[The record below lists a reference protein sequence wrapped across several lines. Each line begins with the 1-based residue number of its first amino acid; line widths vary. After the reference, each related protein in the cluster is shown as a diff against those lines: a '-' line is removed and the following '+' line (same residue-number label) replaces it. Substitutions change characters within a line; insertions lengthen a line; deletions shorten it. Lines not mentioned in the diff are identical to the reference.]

1 MRHPFSHTRLLL
13 PPEKALA
20 EQNLYLYYTAQ
31 FSLPEEPA
39 QEPLLYFWTS
49 GLAEIAVNGVP
60 IHQGPCR
67 STMPLLYYDKVP
79 IKGLLAG
86 KNRISVKLQMGLPE
100 SNGLDGLLIQLEV
113 GDRIFLNSPEEF
125 HACYLRSYRSDAP
138 TNSGA
143 GFSEIVTAG
152 TWEDSWFAADA
163 PVPGQLAVFGEKV
176 PDYVLYERPI
186 PRFREVERRPSRY
199 VRENGAVLA
208 EFEEIVFGRVE
219 VSGKSIGDVTVGY
232 IEDLEL
238 GWSNSD
244 GRQEMYRDQVLT
256 APGGFHFKSFR
267 KRAMRYIRVYGAE
280 DVKVSVWEYGYPLED
295 LGTFSCSDDR
305 LNRLMD
311 IGRATLKVN
320 MDDIYNDCP
329 HRDQSQWMDAYLSS
343 RTALALFGDTALARK
358 CLYQHALGACVDG
371 RILSPSIGS
380 TLCDR
385 THFADYALIFFDY
398 VMWYYRVTGEKQIL
412 VDFQE
417 NLRSVLEFF
426 RGHVDGT
433 GLIVTTPQLDMVYLD
448 NTFEL
453 PKKPHSASLNALF
466 YMAQTRFAE
475 LCAVLEQPEEAAM
488 WRDRAAKL
496 QSSFFRVFTHGS
508 LPDCIRDADTPVR
521 DGWYMVNFSCELGR
535 WHSCGAALEFDLFSE
550 GEDLDMEVAA
560 YAGFRLFCNGKLA
573 EEDVREGDWR
583 RQPCYEPVRITLPLK
598 AGWNRIRW
606 EVEANQLNFELFF
619 RTLDGRDLK
628 FAPMPGGTENRARM
642 TEFDYLS
649 AADLAGGFDREIR
662 VRRWVAPQ
670 LSQSTQMYACICDI
684 FPEYRQGARALKRTM
699 KEEYIRT
706 YLSVRVPYFCVE
718 AGENREQ
725 EPWVMPVNTPWPGS
739 FLLQALGDYGCGS
752 EGLDVLRRFWG
763 GMLDQ
768 GAVNT
773 WEEWG
778 NGSSLCHAWGATGCH
793 FLLSRVLGVDHTTA
807 HLGYLVIRPCLYDLA
822 WAEGSVAVGRGGL
835 KIGISLRKEASG
847 TRVDIRVPEGVNVK
861 IDLSLLENPVLAE

>member
-1 MRHPFSHTRLLL
+1 MSHPFVHTRLLL
-13 PPEKALA
+13 PAEKVPA
-20 EQNLYLYYTAQ
+20 EQNVYLYYTAE
-31 FSLPEEPA
+31 FSLPEATDGQPW
-39 QEPLLYFWTS
+39 LYFWTS

-60 IHQGPCR
+60 VHQGPCR

-79 IKGLLAG
+79 VNGLFAG
-86 KNRISVKLQMGLPE
+86 ENRISVKLQMGLPE
-100 SNGLDGLLIQLEV
+100 PNGLNGLLIQLQV
-113 GDRIFLNSPEEF
+113 GGRILLNSPEEF
-125 HACYLRSYRSDAP
+125 RSCYLGSYRSDAP
-138 TNSGA
+138 TNSGT

-152 TWEDSWFAADA
+152 TWEDRWFASSA
-163 PVPGQLAVFGEKV
+163 PVPEQKAVFGEKV
-176 PDYVLYERPI
+176 PEHVLYERPI
-186 PRFREVERRPSRY
+186 PLFRKVERQPSHYFRED
-199 VRENGAVLA
+199 GAILA
-208 EFEEIVFGRVE
+208 EFDEIVFGRVE
-219 VSGKSIGDVTVGY
+219 ITGKSGGHVVVGY
-232 IEDLEL
+232 IEDLKL
-238 GWSNSD
+238 GWSNS
-244 GRQEMYRDQVLT
+244 GGHQEMYRDQVLT
-256 APGGFHFKSFR
+256 APGDFHFKSFR

-280 DVKVSVWEYGYPLED
+280 DVKISVWEYGYPAEE

-371 RILSPSIGS
+371 KILSPSIGS
-380 TLCDR
+380 TFCDR

-412 VDFQE
+412 MDFQE

-426 RGHVDGT
+426 RGHVDET
-433 GLIVTTPQLDMVYLD
+433 DLIVTTPELDMVYLD

-466 YMAQTRFAE
+466 HLAQTRFAE
-475 LCAVLEQPEEAAM
+475 LCTVLEQPEEAAV
-488 WRDRAAKL
+488 WRGRAAQL
-496 QSSFFRVFTHGS
+496 QEVFLWTFTHGE
-508 LPDCIRDADTPVR
+508 LPDCIRDADTPER

-535 WHSCGAALEFDLFSE
+535 WHSCGAALEFELFSE
-550 GEDLDMEVAA
+550 GEALEMEAAA
-560 YAGFRLFCNGKLA
+560 YAGFRLFCGGKLVT
-573 EEDVREGDWR
+573 EDIREGDWR

-598 AGWNRIRW
+598 DGWNRIRW

-619 RTLDGRDLK
+619 RTLKGRDLI
-628 FAPMPGGTENRARM
+628 FAPISGGTQNHARM
-642 TEFDYLS
+642 TEFDYVGN
-649 AADLAGGFDREIR
+649 APLAGGFDREIR
-662 VRRWVAPQ
+662 VRRWAAPQ

-684 FPEYRQGARALKRTM
+684 FPERRRGTRALKQTM

-718 AGENREQ
+718 AGESRER

-778 NGSSLCHAWGATGCH
+778 SGSSLCHAWGATPCH

-807 HLGYLVIRPCLYDLA
+807 YLGHLVIRPCLYDLS
-822 WAEGSVAVGRGGL
+822 WAEGSVAVGHDGL
-835 KIGISLRKEASG
+835 KIHVSLRKENG
-847 TRVDIRVPEGVNVK
+847 NTEVDIRIPDGVK
-861 IDLSLLENPVLAE
+861 AEIDLSLLENPVRAE